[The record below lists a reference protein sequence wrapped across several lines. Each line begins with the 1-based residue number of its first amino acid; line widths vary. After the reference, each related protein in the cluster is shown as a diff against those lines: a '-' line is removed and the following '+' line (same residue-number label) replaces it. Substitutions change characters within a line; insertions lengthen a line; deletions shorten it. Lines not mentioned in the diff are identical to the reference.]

1 MLRSRDYVRVE
12 SGSIAQPV
20 RESLFSVVM
29 PAFNEAEFIE
39 KNVEETVLTLAK
51 LGYRFEVIVVDD
63 GSLDNT
69 HRYAYRARVQ
79 YPNHVRV
86 VRYDENLG
94 KGNALIC
101 GCAYATGDYVVFLD
115 ADMDLHP
122 EQLPVLFKTLE
133 SNGADVVVGSK
144 HHPLSRV
151 TYPPIRR
158 VYSVAY
164 YTLVRL
170 LFGLPVRD
178 TQTGLK
184 VFRAEVLR
192 EVLPLLLVKRFAFD
206 IELLA
211 NAHRR
216 GFKVVDAPVSLNFRR
231 TLGRIRY
238 HDVVG
243 VLKDTLAIF
252 YRLRILRYYDK
263 VAQRQQADLPGS
275 VREIHAVDA

>member
-1 MLRSRDYVRVE
+1 MPRSRRPIRN
-12 SGSIAQPV
+12 SS
-20 RESLFSVVM
+20 FSVVM

-39 KNVEETVLTLAK
+39 KNVEETVITLAE

-69 HRYAYRARVQ
+69 HEYAARARRQ

-86 VRYDENLG
+86 VRYDENMG

-101 GCAYATGDYVVFLD
+101 GSAYATGDYVVFLD

-122 EQLPVLFKTLE
+122 RQLPVLFDVLE
-133 SNGADVVVGSK
+133 ARDADVVVGSK
-144 HHPLSRV
+144 HHPLSHV
-151 TYPPIRR
+151 SYPRIRR
-158 VYSVAY
+158 VYSLTY
-164 YTLVRL
+164 YALVRL

-184 VFRAEVLR
+184 VFRAQVLR

-206 IELLA
+206 IELLT
-211 NAHRR
+211 NAHRK
-216 GFKVVDAPVSLNFRR
+216 GFKIVDAPVTLNFRR
-231 TLGRIRY
+231 TLGRIRGD
-238 HDVVG
+238 DVVS

-252 YRLRILRYYDK
+252 YRMRILRYYDK
-263 VAQRQQADLPGS
+263 LDEKRQAELPGS
-275 VREIHAVDA
+275 VREIHAAEG

>member
-1 MLRSRDYVRVE
+1 MLESRSYVPVE
-12 SGSIAQPV
+12 SGSIV
-20 RESLFSVVM
+20 RSIGDSSFSVIM
-29 PAFNEAEFIE
+29 PAYNEAEFID
-39 KNVEETVLTLAK
+39 KNVQETVRTLSE

-63 GSLDNT
+63 GSLDDT
-69 HRYAYRARVQ
+69 HKCAFRARTVH
-79 YPNHVRV
+79 PNHVRV

-94 KGNALIC
+94 KGNALMC

-133 SNGADVVVGSK
+133 SNKADVVVGSK

-151 TYPPIRR
+151 AYPPIRR
-158 VYSVAY
+158 FYSIAY

-184 VFRAEVLR
+184 VFRATVLR
-192 EVLPLLLVKRFAFD
+192 DVLPLLLVKRFAFD

-216 GFKVVDAPVSLNFRR
+216 GYKVVDAPVTLNFRR
-231 TLGRIRY
+231 ALGRIRY
-238 HDVVG
+238 RDVVA

-252 YRLRILRYYDK
+252 YRLRILHYYDK
-263 VAQRQQADLPGS
+263 VAERQQADLPGS
-275 VREIHAVDA
+275 VREIHAADT